1 MLRSP
6 GAWLRPNRA
15 SRRYL
20 RRVVVREPLPRDGL
34 ARVTR
39 VLDGGLDALAR
50 VDAGDAC
57 GELVED
63 LELALVER
71 EAFVALAVEQLER
84 AVQGFLRAA
93 GLF

>member
-1 MLRSP
+1 MRHLLTVPARA
-6 GAWLRPNRA
+6 GAPHRQ
-15 SRRYL
+15 L

-34 ARVTR
+34 ARVPR

-50 VDAGDAC
+50 VDAVDALV
-57 GELVED
+57 ELVED

-71 EAFVALAVEQLER
+71 EALVALAVEELER

>member
-1 MLRSP
+1 MFRSP
-6 GAWLRPNRA
+6 GAWPRPTRA

-34 ARVTR
+34 ARVPR

-50 VDAGDAC
+50 VDAVDAFV
-57 GELVED
+57 ELVED

-71 EAFVALAVEQLER
+71 EAFVALAVEELQGP
-84 AVQGFLRAA
+84 VQGFLRAA

>member
-6 GAWLRPNRA
+6 GAWLRPIRA

-34 ARVTR
+34 ARVPR

-50 VDAGDAC
+50 VDAVDAFV
-57 GELVED
+57 ELVED
-63 LELALVER
+63 LELTLVQGQT
-71 EAFVALAVEQLER
+71 FIPLAIQQLER
-84 AVQGFLRAA
+84 PVQGFLRAA

>member
-1 MLRSP
+1 MIH
-6 GAWLRPNRA
+6 
-15 SRRYL
+15 L

-34 ARVTR
+34 ARVPR

-50 VDAGDAC
+50 VDAVDALV
-57 GELVED
+57 ELVED
-63 LELALVER
+63 LELALVQG
-71 EAFVALAVEQLER
+71 EALVALAVEQLER

>member
-1 MLRSP
+1 MIH
-6 GAWLRPNRA
+6 
-15 SRRYL
+15 L

-34 ARVTR
+34 ARVPR

-50 VDAGDAC
+50 VDAVDAFV
-57 GELVED
+57 ELVED

-71 EAFVALAVEQLER
+71 EAFVPLAVEQLER